1 LYGYSLESI
10 GFLLKVEMTHAT
22 FRFFMRTA
30 GMSEA
35 KILLAHGSGGKLS
48 HDLVSEIFLPRFS
61 NPFLD
66 PLDDSARITNQEGP
80 IAFTTDAYVIHPLF
94 FPGGD
99 IGKLAVCGTV
109 NDLSMVGALP
119 SYLSLSLIIEEG
131 LPVDV
136 LERIMSSVRHA
147 AEEAGISI
155 VTGDT
160 KVVEHGAADR
170 LFITTSGIGWIRKG
184 VHLSAHHARPG
195 DKVLLS
201 GFLGDHEIAVLSQ
214 REGFEF
220 EGHLKS
226 DCAPLN
232 TLAGNMLEVCLSIR
246 CLRDPTRG
254 GLAATLNEIAS
265 RSRVG
270 IVLEEERI
278 PVRESV
284 RGTCELLG
292 LDPLYLANEGKLIA
306 ICPAQEAEKILDTMR
321 AHPLGKH
328 AEIIGRVTAENPGRV
343 TLHTLI
349 GGHRVVDMLSGA
361 QYPRIC

>member
-1 LYGYSLESI
+1 
-10 GFLLKVEMTHAT
+10 
-22 FRFFMRTA
+22 
-30 GMSEA
+30 MSEA

-48 HDLVSEIFLPRFS
+48 HDLVSEILLPRFS
-61 NPFLD
+61 NPLLE
-66 PLDDSARITNQEGP
+66 PLDDSARIASRKGP
-80 IAFTTDAYVIHPLF
+80 LAFTTDSYVINPLF

-109 NDLSMVGALP
+109 NDLSMIGAVP

-131 LPVDV
+131 FSIEL
-136 LERIMSSVRHA
+136 LKRIMSSVRDA
-147 AEEAGISI
+147 AEEACVHV

-160 KVVEHGAADR
+160 KVVEHGAADQ

-184 VHLSAHHARPG
+184 VHLSGLHARPG
-195 DKVLLS
+195 DTVLLS

-220 EGHLKS
+220 EGDLKS

-232 TLAGNMLEVCLSIR
+232 GLVARMLDVCPDLR

-254 GLAATLNEIAS
+254 GLATTLNEIAS
-265 RSRVG
+265 RSGVG
-270 IVLEEERI
+270 IILEEASI

-306 ICPAQEAEKILDTMR
+306 VCPPQEAKRVLETMR
-321 AHPLGKH
+321 AHPLGQH
-328 AEIIGRVTAENPGRV
+328 AEIIGRVTEENPKRV

-349 GGHRVVDMLSGA
+349 GGHRVLDMLTGA

>member
-1 LYGYSLESI
+1 LE
-10 GFLLKVEMTHAT
+10 
-22 FRFFMRTA
+22 
-30 GMSEA
+30 
-35 KILLAHGSGGKLS
+35 
-48 HDLVSEIFLPRFS
+48 
-61 NPFLD
+61 

-80 IAFTTDAYVIHPLF
+80 LAFTTDSYVINPLF

-109 NDLSMVGALP
+109 NDLSMVGAVP
-119 SYLSLSLIIEEG
+119 SCLSLSLIIEEG
-131 LPVDV
+131 FSIEL
-136 LERIMSSVRHA
+136 LERILSSARDA
-147 AEEAGISI
+147 AEEASIRI

-160 KVVEHGAADR
+160 KVVEHGAADQ

-184 VHLSAHHARPG
+184 VHLSGVNARPG
-195 DKVLLS
+195 DTVLVS

-214 REGFEF
+214 REGFGFQGE
-220 EGHLKS
+220 LKS

-232 TLAGNMLEVCLSIR
+232 GLVGRMLEACPTLR

-254 GLAATLNEIAS
+254 GLATSLNEIAS

-270 IVLEEERI
+270 IVLEEAQI

-284 RGTCELLG
+284 LGTCELLG

-306 ICPAQEAEKILDTMR
+306 ICPPQEAERVLEAMR
-321 AHPLGKH
+321 AHPSGKH
-328 AEIIGRVTAENPGRV
+328 AEIIGRVTEENPKRV
-343 TLHTLI
+343 TLQTLI
-349 GGHRVVDMLSGA
+349 GGHRVVDMLTGT